1 MLSRSSRCV
10 RLVGQ
15 GFALV
20 PVSRRAWRA
29 GVLPETVELP
39 MKESCKESDRFVQL
53 RAKATRWLV
62 LHLTHRIDLGEGT

>member
-10 RLVGQ
+10 RLVGH

-20 PVSRRAWRA
+20 PVSGRAWRA

-39 MKESCKESDRFVQL
+39 MKEGCKESVRSVESQGHEVVSAPLDPQN
-53 RAKATRWLV
+53 
-62 LHLTHRIDLGEGT
+62 